1 MNAVMIALLILV
13 GILLFGIVI
22 FSHEFGHFFTAK
34 LCGVKVNEF
43 AIGMGPK
50 IFSKVKGETRYS
62 LRLLPIGGY
71 CAMEGEDEESGDNR
85 AFGNKPVWQRMLVL
99 VAGGVMNMVLGFLL
113 MIISLS
119 FQDLGPENLFGTSTI
134 AQFQENSVLHEA
146 GLEPGDR
153 ITSVDGYAVY
163 TFQDFSFAMALADPE
178 SVDFQVERN
187 GARINFDNIKL
198 AYTQEG
204 DKKVLEPLNIVILGE
219 KRDVGTV
226 LRRSFTGTGSMV
238 RMVVET
244 LKGMVTGR
252 FGLNDMAGPVGTAQV
267 ISEAAGEGLKKSFGD
282 AVMNIITII
291 ILISVNLG
299 VVNLLPLPA
308 LDGGR
313 ILFLL
318 FELVFRRPVPAKY
331 EGIVHTVGFALL
343 IGLMLVVTFNDIVR
357 LVTGG

>member
-1 MNAVMIALLILV
+1 MNVVMIALLIVV
-13 GILLFGIVI
+13 GVLLFGTVI

-34 LCGVKVNEF
+34 LCGIKVNEF

-71 CAMEGEDEESGDNR
+71 CAMEGEDEESGDHR

-99 VAGGVMNMVLGFLL
+99 VAGGAMNMVLGFLL
-113 MIISLS
+113 MVIALS
-119 FQDLGPENLFGTSTI
+119 AQDLGEANLFSTAVI
-134 AQFQENSVLHEA
+134 AKFEANSALEAA
-146 GLEPGDR
+146 GLQLGDK
-153 ITSVDGYAVY
+153 ITKVDGYSVY
-163 TFQDFSFAMALADPE
+163 TFQDFGFALALADPE
-178 SVDFQVERN
+178 SVNFQIERDGQKMVFEN
-187 GARINFDNIKL
+187 VKM
-198 AYTQEG
+198 AYTEG
-204 DKKVLEPLNIVILGE
+204 ENGKKEVTLDIKVQGE
-219 KRDVGTV
+219 QRNAGVV

-238 RMVVET
+238 RMVVES
-244 LKGMVTGR
+244 LKGLVTGR
-252 FGLNDMAGPVGTAQV
+252 FGLNEMAGPVGTAQV
-267 ISEAAGEGLKKSFGD
+267 ISQAAGEGLKISFGA
-282 AVMNIITII
+282 AVLNILTII

-313 ILFLL
+313 ILFLI
-318 FELVFRRPVPAKY
+318 FELIFRRPVPAKY
-331 EGIVHTVGFALL
+331 EGVVHTVGFALL